1 MEYVPGIK
9 ILNLEEIERQGI
21 DRTVLARRSCES
33 YMTQLCR
40 HGFFHCDPHP
50 GNLACDAEEGGRL
63 IYYDFGMM
71 ESIPEN
77 VRRGFV
83 VLTFGV
89 YENEVKEVC
98 DGAQEM
104 GILRTDIDRRAIE

>member
-1 MEYVPGIK
+1 M
-9 ILNLEEIERQGI
+9 
-21 DRTVLARRSCES
+21 
-33 YMTQLCR
+33 
-40 HGFFHCDPHP
+40 
-50 GNLACDAEEGGRL
+50 EGGRL